1 MTDLVNVSTR
11 DGIGHIEL
19 NRPKAINALN
29 HEMVLAIA
37 EALGAWAADDEIRAV
52 LVTGAGERGLCA
64 GGDIVAIRNDALAVA
79 DRAAAER
86 TGSAQ
91 FWWDEYL
98 LNAQIGSYPKPYV
111 AIMDGIVM
119 GGGVGI
125 SGHGSVRVVTER
137 TRLAM
142 PEVGIG
148 YIPDVGGTRL
158 LSHAPGEL
166 GTWAGLTATHLSGAD
181 AIALGLADHFVES
194 ARLQEFIDSLVSD
207 GVEAALAAH
216 AAAAPESALTD
227 ARRWIDPAFSADSP
241 AGLVTRLRAVDG
253 EDAEAATKAAD
264 AIVAK
269 SPIALSVT
277 LSSLRQ
283 AAADPDLETSL
294 VREFRVSISALNSH
308 DLPEGIRAQVV
319 DKDRNPAWKPATLDE
334 VTADQVDAYFE
345 PLDRDLTGFANRSRA
360 ARTHPNGPVRT
371 HPTPEE

>member
-29 HEMVLAIA
+29 HEMVVAFA
-37 EALGAWAADDEIRAV
+37 EALTAWSDDDSIRAV

-79 DRAAAER
+79 DRAAGEQ
-86 TGSAQ
+86 TGSAR

-98 LNAQIGSYPKPYV
+98 LNAQIGNYPKPYV

-158 LSHAPGEL
+158 LSHAPGGL
-166 GTWAGLTATHLSGAD
+166 GIWAALTAIHLSGAD
-181 AIALGLADHFVES
+181 AIAVGLADHFVES
-194 ARLQEFIDSLVSD
+194 AKLPDFIDTLVSD

-216 AAAAPESALTD
+216 AGPAPESALTD
-227 ARRWIDPAFSADSP
+227 ARRWIDPAFAADSP
-241 AGLVTRLRAVDG
+241 GEIIERLRAVEGD
-253 EDAEAATKAAD
+253 DAAAATKAAD
-264 AIVAK
+264 AIAAK

-294 VREFRVSISALNSH
+294 VREFRVSISALTSH

-319 DKDRNPAWKPATLDE
+319 DKDRSPSWKPATLAE
-334 VTADQVDAYFE
+334 VTADEVAAYFE
-345 PLDRDLTGFANRSRA
+345 PLERDLTGFA
-360 ARTHPNGPVRT
+360 P
-371 HPTPEE
+371 

>member
-29 HEMVLAIA
+29 HEMVLAFG
-37 EALGAWAADDEIRAV
+37 EALRRWADDDEITAV

-64 GGDIVAIRNDALAVA
+64 GGDVVAIRNDALAVA
-79 DRAAAER
+79 DRAAAEG
-86 TGSAQ
+86 TGAAA

-98 LNAQIGSYPKPYV
+98 LNALIGSYPKPYI

-125 SGHGSVRVVTER
+125 SAHGSFRVVTER

-148 YIPDVGGTRL
+148 YIPDVGGTWL
-158 LSHAPGEL
+158 LSHAPGQL
-166 GTWAGLTATHLSGAD
+166 GIWAALTATQLSGAD
-181 AIALGLADHFVES
+181 AIAVGLADHLIES
-194 ARLQEFIDSLVSD
+194 ARLPEFIDALARD
-207 GVEAALAAH
+207 GV
-216 AAAAPESALTD
+216 AAAVEAYAAPTPESVLTD

-241 AGLVTRLRAVDG
+241 AEIIDRLRAVDG
-253 EDAEAATKAAD
+253 DDAQAATTAAD
-264 AIVAK
+264 AIASK

-283 AAADPDLETSL
+283 AATDPDLEASL
-294 VREFRVSISALNSH
+294 VREFRVSISALVSH
-308 DLPEGIRAQVV
+308 DLPEGVRAQVV
-319 DKDRNPAWKPATLDE
+319 DKDRTPSWKPATLPE
-334 VTADQVDAYFE
+334 VTADEVAAYFE
-345 PLDRDLTGFANRSRA
+345 PLDRDLTGFA
-360 ARTHPNGPVRT
+360 H
-371 HPTPEE
+371 E